1 MGAQREQRVRV
12 GWAQRPLLPRDQLDH
27 DFGLSSPP
35 GSLSGCGSDV
45 WAASPFGTV
54 FRIQGSQLVET
65 LSYDG
70 TAHGIWAAS
79 PNHIVVVGV
88 AGTIARSLE

>member
-27 DFGLSSPP
+27 DFG
-35 GSLSGCGSDV
+35 
-45 WAASPFGTV
+45 
-54 FRIQGSQLVET
+54 GSQLVET

-88 AGTIARSLE
+88 AGTIARYLE